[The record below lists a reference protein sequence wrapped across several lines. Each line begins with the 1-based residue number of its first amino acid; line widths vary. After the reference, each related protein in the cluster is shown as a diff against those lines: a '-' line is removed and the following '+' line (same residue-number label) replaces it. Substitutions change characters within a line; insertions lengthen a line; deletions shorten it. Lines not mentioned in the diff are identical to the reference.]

1 MRLEA
6 RRAVRSL
13 RQSPAVSVVVITTLA
28 LVIGANTA
36 IFGLMNAVF
45 MERLALPAAH
55 ELRAVYAMNR
65 GVPDNISM
73 AEYDVIRAQ
82 PGAPH
87 VEAYWNTAATIES
100 GDTREDVWADMVSGG
115 YLPMLGVTP
124 VIGRLLNDADER
136 ANSPV
141 AVISEQL
148 WTQYFGRSP
157 DAVGKTIRINKQPA
171 TIVGVLPQSFQSIHF
186 ARTFSIALPLRA
198 TQFAAWPV
206 DTRLLGVLLVARVTP
221 GQERREQS
229 AIDLAYRT
237 CCVDATSGD
246 ASDQSRPAS
255 ALPPGDQPSPGD
267 APTGLLSVSSSNP
280 AAHVELRDA
289 SHGVRWSTDYRATYA
304 RVLIGVGAGVLILLL
319 IACANI
325 ATLLLAR
332 AASRERE
339 FAVQLSMGAARA
351 RIIRQLLAESVALAV
366 PGTLFGIMAAWT
378 ATTFLTRHLPHSA
391 SMLSPVVAWHMSP
404 QLILFTTLVTGVCVL
419 LFGLWPAIQASR
431 TDILSPLHGAR
442 SQGDRAIRLDR
453 ILVVGQVAFALVLLG
468 AGSLLIR
475 TLGKLSPAA
484 ADIADHVAMI
494 RIDRSDTRLAN
505 MTEDLADAEI
515 MAIISNVNGVR
526 DVAIAR
532 DAPLLPDNYQQVQI
546 NEPEFAKGTMP
557 PRFNVVSERFHAV
570 AGIPIVAGRSFNAQD
585 VRGAPNVAVIS
596 EAFATRYFGSRNPV
610 GATMSINEDGSRV
623 NIIGVAHD
631 ESFDD
636 PRAVHN
642 EMMYFPLAQHD
653 NKYAF
658 HTGTLMVRTDRRAA
672 ATLPEL
678 RSTLER
684 EIAGIRIDGVT
695 TMSAE
700 LDSGLSRERL
710 AAGLAALFGIISLAL
725 VSVGIYGLLTHNTA
739 RRKHEIGVRMALGAD
754 TRDAVWL
761 VMRES
766 LVLIATGVVIGAPLA
781 YAAAM
786 LIRSQLFEVSPT
798 DPHALLIGGTLLLA
812 AGLIASALPS
822 RRAALVDPLEALRS
836 D

>member
-1 MRLEA
+1 
-6 RRAVRSL
+6 
-13 RQSPAVSVVVITTLA
+13 
-28 LVIGANTA
+28 
-36 IFGLMNAVF
+36 
-45 MERLALPAAH
+45 
-55 ELRAVYAMNR
+55 
-65 GVPDNISM
+65 
-73 AEYDVIRAQ
+73 
-82 PGAPH
+82 
-87 VEAYWNTAATIES
+87 
-100 GDTREDVWADMVSGG
+100 
-115 YLPMLGVTP
+115 
-124 VIGRLLNDADER
+124 
-136 ANSPV
+136 
-141 AVISEQL
+141 
-148 WTQYFGRSP
+148 
-157 DAVGKTIRINKQPA
+157 
-171 TIVGVLPQSFQSIHF
+171 
-186 ARTFSIALPLRA
+186 
-198 TQFAAWPV
+198 
-206 DTRLLGVLLVARVTP
+206 VLLVARVTP
-221 GQERREQS
+221 GQERRGQS
-229 AIDLAYRT
+229 AIDFAYRT

-442 SQGDRAIRLDR
+442 SQGDRTIRLDR

-653 NKYAF
+653 TKYAF

-672 ATLPEL
+672 ATLREL

-684 EIAGIRIDGVT
+684 EIACILIDGVT

-700 LDSGLSRERL
+700 LESGLSRERL